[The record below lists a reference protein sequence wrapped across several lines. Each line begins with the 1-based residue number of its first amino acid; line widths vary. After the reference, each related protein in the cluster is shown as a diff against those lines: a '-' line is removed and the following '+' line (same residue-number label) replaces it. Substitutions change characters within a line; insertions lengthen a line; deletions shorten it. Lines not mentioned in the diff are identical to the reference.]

1 MSNPIEGWYPDP
13 EGTPRLRWWD
23 GTGWTDDYRTEA
35 SYDAPSPNVSRF
47 APTIDPV
54 TGTTSHPITGI
65 IDPFT
70 GSVARPVT
78 STSRFAPTIDPVTGT
93 ASHPITASVDPITG
107 TASHPITAS
116 VDPITGR
123 VLRPGE
129 EADAP
134 GHATPDVP
142 PAGAEPTTAQSR
154 RPAQGT
160 PQPPKSQVVI
170 AVITTILTIGFAA
183 GATMTVSMYRAA
195 SAEFQQAE
203 KALSDANSDLSA
215 AQEAAQ

>member
-54 TGTTSHPITGI
+54 TGTTSHPITGV

-107 TASHPITAS
+107 
-116 VDPITGR
+116 R

-134 GHATPDVP
+134 GHATPAVP
-142 PAGAEPTTAQSR
+142 SAGAEPTTAQSR
-154 RPAQGT
+154 RLAQGT

-195 SAEFQQAE
+195 SEEFQQAE

>member
-54 TGTTSHPITGI
+54 TGTTSHPITGV

-78 STSRFAPTIDPVTGT
+78 STGRFAPTIDPV
-93 ASHPITASVDPITG
+93 TG

-129 EADAP
+129 EADTP

-142 PAGAEPTTAQSR
+142 PAGTEPTTAQSR
-154 RPAQGT
+154 RLAQGT

-195 SAEFQQAE
+195 SAELQQAE

>member
-54 TGTTSHPITGI
+54 TGTTSHPITGV

-78 STSRFAPTIDPVTGT
+78 STGRFAPTIEPDHGQRRPHHRPSPAPRRGGE
-93 ASHPITASVDPITG
+93 HPRPRHARRP
-107 TASHPITAS
+107 PC
-116 VDPITGR
+116 GR
-123 VLRPGE
+123 R
-129 EADAP
+129 ANDR
-134 GHATPDVP
+134 
-142 PAGAEPTTAQSR
+142 AEPTPGPGHPPAPEVSGRHRGHHNDPHHRLRGGCHHDGQHVPGGIGGVTA
-154 RPAQGT
+154 G
-160 PQPPKSQVVI
+160 
-170 AVITTILTIGFAA
+170 
-183 GATMTVSMYRAA
+183 
-195 SAEFQQAE
+195 
-203 KALSDANSDLSA
+203 
-215 AQEAAQ
+215 

>member
-1 MSNPIEGWYPDP
+1 MSNPIEGWYHDP

-54 TGTTSHPITGI
+54 TGTTSHPITGV

-78 STSRFAPTIDPVTGT
+78 STGRFAPSIDPV
-93 ASHPITASVDPITG
+93 TG

-142 PAGAEPTTAQSR
+142 PAGGEPTTAQSE

-195 SAEFQQAE
+195 SAELQQAE

>member
-54 TGTTSHPITGI
+54 TGTTSHPITGV

-70 GSVARPVT
+70 GS
-78 STSRFAPTIDPVTGT
+78 
-93 ASHPITASVDPITG
+93 
-107 TASHPITAS
+107 
-116 VDPITGR
+116 

-142 PAGAEPTTAQSR
+142 PAGAEPTTAQSQ

-195 SAEFQQAE
+195 SAELQQAE

>member
-70 GSVARPVT
+70 GSVARPVDQHR
-78 STSRFAPTIDPVTGT
+78 SVFAPTIDPVTGT

-107 TASHPITAS
+107 
-116 VDPITGR
+116 R
-123 VLRPGE
+123 VLRPRRGG
-129 EADAP
+129 
-134 GHATPDVP
+134 GHPPATPRPTSPCGRRANDR
-142 PAGAEPTTAQSR
+142 AEPT
-154 RPAQGT
+154 PGPGH

-170 AVITTILTIGFAA
+170 AVITTILTDRLRG
-183 GATMTVSMYRAA
+183 GCHHDGQHVPGRHRRSSSRLRRPSATPTPI
-195 SAEFQQAE
+195 
-203 KALSDANSDLSA
+203 
-215 AQEAAQ
+215 

>member
-54 TGTTSHPITGI
+54 TGTTSHPITGV

-78 STSRFAPTIDPVTGT
+78 STGRFAPTIDPV
-93 ASHPITASVDPITG
+93 TG

-129 EADAP
+129 EADTP
-134 GHATPDVP
+134 GHATPDGP
-142 PAGAEPTTAQSR
+142 PAGAEPTTAQSQ

-195 SAEFQQAE
+195 SAELQQAE

>member
-54 TGTTSHPITGI
+54 TGTTSHPITGV

-107 TASHPITAS
+107 
-116 VDPITGR
+116 R

-129 EADAP
+129 EADTP

-142 PAGAEPTTAQSR
+142 SAGAEPTTAQSQ

-195 SAEFQQAE
+195 SAELQQAE

>member
-1 MSNPIEGWYPDP
+1 VRRYSRYPCPMANRRVYRASNDRCDASFSDSGAQFLE
-13 EGTPRLRWWD
+13 
-23 GTGWTDDYRTEA
+23 WT
-35 SYDAPSPNVSRF
+35 
-47 APTIDPV
+47 
-54 TGTTSHPITGI
+54 
-65 IDPFT
+65 
-70 GSVARPVT
+70 
-78 STSRFAPTIDPVTGT
+78 
-93 ASHPITASVDPITG
+93 
-107 TASHPITAS
+107 
-116 VDPITGR
+116 
-123 VLRPGE
+123 
-129 EADAP
+129 
-134 GHATPDVP
+134 
-142 PAGAEPTTAQSR
+142 PAGTEPTTAQSR

>member
-54 TGTTSHPITGI
+54 TGTTSHPITGV

-78 STSRFAPTIDPVTGT
+78 STGRFAPTIDPVTGT
-93 ASHPITASVDPITG
+93 ASH
-107 TASHPITAS
+107 
-116 VDPITGR
+116 
-123 VLRPGE
+123 L
-129 EADAP
+129 
-134 GHATPDVP
+134 
-142 PAGAEPTTAQSR
+142 
-154 RPAQGT
+154 AQGT

-195 SAEFQQAE
+195 SAELQQAE